1 MDKNIKILKEKKD
14 SNKVLILG
22 HHAQD
27 YKSVL
32 KHPFNYDT
40 KRGFHQPAPTSLLYD
55 NWQDF
60 KGDIITCHYKNFN
73 SKFVVTV
80 EPSPRFHESGGYK
93 ISNCPA
99 YNKYNKEA
107 YDGMIG
113 IGLNPNDYYYMDIP
127 KLFMY
132 RDKTI
137 NLYSGF
143 LALIFACQLGYREI
157 YTAGIDGTILGYKDG
172 FMNKKKHIK
181 ALKHFVRKGYHNK
194 VAIYENKPP
203 RNIIEWELYKI
214 TKNYTKRLDYII
226 GYCNEKYKFANIYK
240 SHKLSMLPVTIKD
253 PLNEFTKRN

>member
-32 KHPFNYDT
+32 KYPFPYQT
-40 KRGFHQPAPTSLLYD
+40 KRGLHQPAPTSLLYD

-80 EPSPRFHESGGYK
+80 EPSPRFHKSDGYK
-93 ISNCPA
+93 VSNCPA
-99 YNKYNKEA
+99 YNKNNKEA
-107 YDGMIG
+107 YDGMINV
-113 IGLNPNDYYYMDIP
+113 GLNPNAYYYMDIP

-132 RDKTI
+132 KNKTI

-143 LALIFACQLGYREI
+143 LALIFACELGYKDI
-157 YTAGIDGTILGYKDG
+157 YTAGIDGTIIGYEGG
-172 FMNKKKHIK
+172 FNYKKRHLK
-181 ALKHFVRKGYHNK
+181 ALKHFVRRGQHPK
-194 VAIYENKPP
+194 VGIYKEKKPK
-203 RNIIEWELYKI
+203 NMADWSDYKI
-214 TKNYTKRLDYII
+214 MDNYYGRLKLII
-226 GYCNEKYKFANIYK
+226 DYCNEKYKFANIYK

-253 PLNEFTKRN
+253 PLNEPY

>member
-22 HHAQD
+22 HHALD

-32 KHPFNYDT
+32 KHPFPYQT

-80 EPSPRFHESGGYK
+80 EPSPRFHESEGYK
-93 ISNCPA
+93 VSNCPA
-99 YNKYNKEA
+99 YNKDNKEA
-107 YDGMIG
+107 YDGMINF
-113 IGLNPNDYYYMDIP
+113 GLNPDDYYYMDIP

-132 RDKTI
+132 KNKTI

-143 LALIFACQLGYREI
+143 LALIFACQIGYKEI
-157 YTAGIDGTILGYKDG
+157 YTAGIDGTIIGYEGG
-172 FMNKKKHIK
+172 FSYKKRHLK
-181 ALKHFVRKGYHNK
+181 ALKHFVRNGKHPK
-194 VAIYENKPP
+194 VGIYKENKPT
-203 RNIIEWELYKI
+203 NMSDWSNYKI
-214 TKNYTKRLDYII
+214 MDNYYGRLKLIVD
-226 GYCNEKYKFANIYK
+226 YCNEKYKFANIYK

-253 PLNEFTKRN
+253 PLNDFTKRN

>member
-1 MDKNIKILKEKKD
+1 MCMDKNIKILKEKKN

-32 KHPFNYDT
+32 KYPFDFNT
-40 KRGFHQPAPTSLLYD
+40 KRGFHPPAPTSLLYD

-60 KGDIITCHYKNFN
+60 KGDIITCHYRNFN

-80 EPSPRFHESGGYK
+80 EPSPRFHASDGCK
-93 ISNCPA
+93 VSNYPA
-99 YNKYNKEA
+99 YNKESEEA
-107 YDGMIG
+107 YNGMIS
-113 IGLNPNDYYYMDIP
+113 IGLNPDDFNFINIP
-127 KLFMY
+127 RIFQHKNI
-132 RDKTI
+132 TI
-137 NLYSGF
+137 HLYSG
-143 LALIFACQLGYREI
+143 LFAILFSCMLGYKDI

-194 VAIYENKPP
+194 VGIYENKPP
-203 RNIIEWELYKI
+203 KNILEWEQYKV

-226 GYCNEKYKFANIYK
+226 EYCKEKYDFANIYK

-253 PLNEFTKRN
+253 PLKL